1 MHYVHA
7 VVGGTAGWGSG
18 ISSISVCDSGLEEAV
33 PGRVLLWSGQARQQ
47 QQQLASLVPPSPA
60 SLGLGWE
67 HCQPATQ
74 SPAFVVPQM
83 HNWRSGSLNYYL
95 KCITAHAR
103 THTGCNIM
111 HKRSVHDVR
120 VVLYWVILWI
130 ETTNQAK
137 QKEMQ
142 DFSWSHHIQE
152 LTRSVTHANYFLCA
166 DFYNHKKVFCKC
178 FSTVQVDTLWFK
190 KNKK

>member
-1 MHYVHA
+1 MKTWVLWHSGAHMSLNRAAILWKGSKGVFSPYAPTHSGVNLMHYVHA

-95 KCITAHAR
+95 KCITAHVH
-103 THTGCNIM
+103 TH
-111 HKRSVHDVR
+111 R
-120 VVLYWVILWI
+120 L
-130 ETTNQAK
+130 
-137 QKEMQ
+137 
-142 DFSWSHHIQE
+142 
-152 LTRSVTHANYFLCA
+152 
-166 DFYNHKKVFCKC
+166 
-178 FSTVQVDTLWFK
+178 
-190 KNKK
+190 

>member
-1 MHYVHA
+1 MKTWVLWHSSALVIHMSLNCATILWKGSKGIFSLYAPTHSGVNLMHYVHA

-18 ISSISVCDSGLEEAV
+18 ISSISVCDCGLEEAV
-33 PGRVLLWSGQARQQ
+33 PGRVLLWSGQARQQQ

-95 KCITAHAR
+95 KRITAHMH
-103 THTGCNIM
+103 TH
-111 HKRSVHDVR
+111 R
-120 VVLYWVILWI
+120 L
-130 ETTNQAK
+130 
-137 QKEMQ
+137 
-142 DFSWSHHIQE
+142 
-152 LTRSVTHANYFLCA
+152 
-166 DFYNHKKVFCKC
+166 
-178 FSTVQVDTLWFK
+178 
-190 KNKK
+190 

>member
-120 VVLYWVILWI
+120 VVLYWVILSFILNWDNK
-130 ETTNQAK
+130 TKGDARLQLKSPYTGTNTVCDPCKLLPVCRFLQP
-137 QKEMQ
+137 QESILQML
-142 DFSWSHHIQE
+142 FNGLSWYTMI
-152 LTRSVTHANYFLCA
+152 
-166 DFYNHKKVFCKC
+166 
-178 FSTVQVDTLWFK
+178 
-190 KNKK
+190 